1 MTRIASFGQ
10 QSLLIQNTLRNQE
23 RLFRTQQQVTTGK
36 KANSFRELSPDVQ
49 AALSARRS
57 RSATRTFL
65 ETVKSVR
72 QTVDFYDVQLSAVS
86 DAAER
91 LQDAIRTAI
100 AQEDA
105 RGLISQLDQSFS
117 SIVSA
122 LNTRINGVFIFGGSN
137 TDQAPV
143 NVTSLGDL
151 QALASASDAF
161 DNNSDKQKAVVAE
174 GIELTYGVVADE
186 VADKVMASIKAIA
199 DFDAGAGGPLNGPL
213 TAAQRSF
220 LESELANLDAAIAD
234 VRAKQVENGLNANRL
249 KDIQEQH
256 EDAFNFLEGL
266 VGELEDVNMAEAIS
280 RLNQNQVALEA
291 SFRAI
296 STLSRLTLLNFL

>member
-10 QSLLIQNTLRNQE
+10 QNLLIQNTLRNQS
-23 RLFRTQQQVTTGK
+23 RLFETQQQVTTGK
-36 KANSFRELSPDVQ
+36 KASSFRSLSPDVQ
-49 AALSARRS
+49 ASLSARRS
-57 RSATRTFL
+57 RSATATFL

-86 DAAER
+86 GAAEG

-105 RGLISQLDQSFS
+105 RGLISELKQSFS

-137 TDQAPV
+137 SDQPPV
-143 NVTSLGDL
+143 NVTTIADL
-151 QALASASDAF
+151 QGLASASDAF

-174 GIELTYGVVADE
+174 GIELTYGIVASD
-186 VADKVMASIKAIA
+186 VADKILTSIKAIA
-199 DFDAGAGGPLNGPL
+199 DFDSGAGGPLDGPL

-220 LESELANLDAAIAD
+220 LEGELANLDTAIGDA
-234 VRAKQVENGLNANRL
+234 RAKQVENGLNANRL
-249 KDIQEQH
+249 KEVQQQH
-256 EDAFNFLEGL
+256 EEAFNFLDGL
-266 VGELEDVNMAEAIS
+266 VSELEDVNMAEAIS

-296 STLSRLTLLNFL
+296 GTLSQLTLVNFL